1 MFYGGN
7 TSFHLLVNHKPVVI
21 NRIASPL
28 SCFCGEFG
36 NNPALSSGQKYPHC
50 PFFHNL
56 KKSVVSNCLFL
67 LALFGRL
74 GNCLWH

>member
-1 MFYGGN
+1 
-7 TSFHLLVNHKPVVI
+7 
-21 NRIASPL
+21 
-28 SCFCGEFG
+28 
-36 NNPALSSGQKYPHC
+36 
-50 PFFHNL
+50 L